1 MTTTMNHPRSAT
13 PIGSTRGAHRQGLA
27 PLASIA
33 AMLAAAALPG
43 QAQAAVD
50 RPLWELGAGAGVLHL
65 PHYRG
70 SDQTTTWLLPV
81 PYIVYRGEIFKAD
94 RDGARAVLLD
104 AQSVDVDIS
113 ASASAPTRSKDNR
126 AREGMPDLK
135 PTVEIGPNLNWT
147 VARGRNAGGLVG
159 GWKLDLRL
167 PVRAAFSV
175 ESKSRLAGWI
185 ATPNVNLDLRTVG
198 GWNVGLQAGPLFTD
212 RRLNAYFY
220 DVAPA
225 YASAARPA
233 YRSSGGYAGFNALAG
248 LSRRD
253 GNRWLGF
260 FVKADSLSGAAFED
274 SPLVRQRHHWSA
286 GVAVSWVFAQSSR
299 TVSVDEE

>member
-1 MTTTMNHPRSAT
+1 MTTTM
-13 PIGSTRGAHRQGLA
+13 HRNRPTARLA
-27 PLASIA
+27 CI
-33 AMLAAAALPG
+33 AAALAASALPLA
-43 QAQAAVD
+43 AQAAVD
-50 RPLWELGAGAGVLHL
+50 RPLWELGAGAGVLRL

-70 SDQTTTWLLPV
+70 SDQSTTWLLPV

-104 AQSVDVDIS
+104 AQSVDVDVS

-147 VARGRNAGGLVG
+147 VARGRQAGG

-167 PVRAAFSV
+167 PLRAAFSV

-185 ATPNVNLDLRTVG
+185 ATPNVNLDLRTSS
-198 GWNVGLQAGPLFTD
+198 GWNVGLQAGPLFAD
-212 RRLNAYFY
+212 RRLHAYFY

-225 YASAARPA
+225 YANAARPA

-286 GVAVSWVFAQSSR
+286 GIAVSWVFAQSSR

>member
-1 MTTTMNHPRSAT
+1 MTTTMRRNRPSA
-13 PIGSTRGAHRQGLA
+13 RLA
-27 PLASIA
+27 AIA
-33 AMLAAAALPG
+33 ATVAACTLPLV
-43 QAQAAVD
+43 AQGAVD

-70 SDQTTTWLLPV
+70 SDQSTTWLLPV

-104 AQSVDVDIS
+104 AQTVDVDVS

-147 VARGRNAGGLVG
+147 IARGRQAGG

-185 ATPNVNLDLRTVG
+185 ATPNVNLDLRTSS

-225 YASAARPA
+225 YANATRPA

-286 GVAVSWVFAQSSR
+286 GVAVSWVVAQSSR

>member
-1 MTTTMNHPRSAT
+1 MTTTHRHLCRSPVLAA
-13 PIGSTRGAHRQGLA
+13 SMAA
-27 PLASIA
+27 PL
-33 AMLAAAALPG
+33 LAAALPLA
-43 QAQAAVD
+43 AQAAVD

-70 SDQTTTWLLPV
+70 SDQSTTWLLPV

-94 RDGARAVLLD
+94 REGARAVLVD
-104 AQSVDVDIS
+104 AQSFDVDLS

-135 PTVEIGPNLNWT
+135 PTVEVGPNLNWT
-147 VARGRNAGGLVG
+147 VARGRRSSGAIGD
-159 GWKLDLRL
+159 WKLDLRL
-167 PVRAAFSV
+167 PVRAAFSI

-185 ATPNVNLDLRTVG
+185 ATPNVNLDLRTGG
-198 GWNVGLQAGPLFTD
+198 GWNIGLQAGPLFTD

-225 YASAARPA
+225 YANVLRPA
-233 YRSSGGYAGFNALAG
+233 YRASGGYAGFNALAG

-260 FVKADSLSGAAFED
+260 FVKADRLSGAAFED
-274 SPLVRQRHHWSA
+274 SPLVRQRQHWSA
-286 GVAVSWVFAQSSR
+286 GVAVSWVFAQSGR
-299 TVSVDEE
+299 LVSVDE